1 MWWGSPLPRSC
12 SPRSV
17 ELLPL
22 GRPPPGFREALPVS
36 LRLLVVEGGS
46 SGRYTGGGMERV
58 SLTPPGE
65 KRERGAKARLYVRWM
80 PHLGAEAVA
89 LYELLRL
96 LPDVGEDAVELTE
109 LAELLRSTP
118 ESVETSLRVLVEH
131 GFALERGGWFEVLE
145 HPPVACGTRRNVASG
160 EEPVGEDGAVQEG
173 PVVRDIQVM
182 RAEPEGV
189 SPDDYFRY
197 MGTLPAPHILEFLN
211 GYTERDGVETAAV
224 IEALKIASERDA
236 RRVGYV
242 RSILERWVERG
253 VKTVADVERFEQDRK
268 LRLVAESGAVRGGA
282 LKLRGEVSD
291 GADRGSAA
299 RRREGYE
306 WLFGE

>member
-1 MWWGSPLPRSC
+1 MPSSGS
-12 SPRSV
+12 
-17 ELLPL
+17 
-22 GRPPPGFREALPVS
+22 A
-36 LRLLVVEGGS
+36 VEGES
-46 SGRYTGGGMERV
+46 SGRYTGGSMERV
-58 SLTPPGE
+58 RLTPPGE
-65 KRERGAKARLYVRWM
+65 RHGRGAKARLYVRWM

-96 LPDVGEDAVELTE
+96 LPDVGEDAVEVDE
-109 LAELLRSTP
+109 LAELLRSNP
-118 ESVETSLRVLVEH
+118 QSVEISLKVLVDYGFAVEH
-131 GFALERGGWFEVLE
+131 GGWLEVLE
-145 HPPVACGTRRNVASG
+145 HPPVARDGHGTAASDR
-160 EEPVGEDGAVQEG
+160 EPAEG
-173 PVVRDIQVM
+173 QGQPAARDIEVS

-282 LKLRGEVSD
+282 LKLREGVSD
-291 GADRGSAA
+291 GADRRSAA

>member
-1 MWWGSPLPRSC
+1 MRPAVECRS
-12 SPRSV
+12 
-17 ELLPL
+17 L
-22 GRPPPGFREALPVS
+22 
-36 LRLLVVEGGS
+36 
-46 SGRYTGGGMERV
+46 GRYTGRGMERV
-58 SLTPPGE
+58 RLTPPGE
-65 KRERGAKARLYVRWM
+65 KRERGAKARLYIRWM

-96 LPDVGEDAVELTE
+96 LPDVGEDAAELAE

-118 ESVETSLRVLVEH
+118 ESVETSLRVLMEH
-131 GFALERGGWFEVLE
+131 GFAVERGGWFEVPE
-145 HPPVACGTRRNVASG
+145 YPPVSVSPRSSAVGGS
-160 EEPVGEDGAVQEG
+160 PVVDAGEG
-173 PVVRDIQVM
+173 PVVREIEVT

-211 GYTERDGVETAAV
+211 GYTERDGLETAAV

-268 LRLVAESGAVRGGA
+268 LRLVAESGAVKGGAMRLRGG
-282 LKLRGEVSD
+282 VSD
-291 GADRGSAA
+291 GTDRGSAA